1 MRMCIAC
8 RSEVEKKG
16 LIRIVKNAEG
26 EIFVDR
32 TGKAA
37 GRGAYICD
45 KIECVEK
52 CVKTRG
58 LNRAFKTDINKEIYE
73 KLKGDYLAK

>member
-8 RSEVEKKG
+8 RGEVEKNS
-16 LIRIVKNAEG
+16 LIRIVKNADK
-26 EIFVDR
+26 EIFIDR

-45 KIECVEK
+45 NIECIEK

-58 LNRAFKTDINKEIYE
+58 LNRAFSTDIDKEIYE